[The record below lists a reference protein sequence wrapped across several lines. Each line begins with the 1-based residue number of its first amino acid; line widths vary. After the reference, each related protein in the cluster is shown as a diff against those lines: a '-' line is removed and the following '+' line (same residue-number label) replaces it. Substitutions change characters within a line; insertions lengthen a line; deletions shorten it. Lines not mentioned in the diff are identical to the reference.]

1 MTYTTD
7 QIREYI
13 ESHTDDDRHDPQV
26 MTDMFESV
34 YGREPDEDESSCL
47 WSHVCNLV
55 DHA

>member
-1 MTYTTD
+1 MEYTDD

-13 ESHTDDDRHDPQV
+13 ESHDDGDTHDQAILKG
-26 MTDMFESV
+26 MFKSV
-34 YGREPDEDESSCL
+34 YGREPDEDEARNL